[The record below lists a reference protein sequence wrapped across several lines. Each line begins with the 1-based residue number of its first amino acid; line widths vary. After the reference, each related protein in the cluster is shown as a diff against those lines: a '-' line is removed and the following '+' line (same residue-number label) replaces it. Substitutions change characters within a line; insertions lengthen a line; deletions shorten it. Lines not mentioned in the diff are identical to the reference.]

1 MAPQSNS
8 PRTHTAD
15 DGQQTAQGRSVT
27 IYLWLATVPICWGF
41 NFVCLKILYS
51 AGFTVPA
58 ILSARYIIMA
68 ISLGICLLVLE
79 DDLSIDREDW
89 KYLGIF
95 ALITVAIYQF
105 VFAKGIEMTTATESS
120 LLITTAPI
128 WVFLITLILG
138 TEQYNARRM
147 VGVVVGFTGV
157 AMVILGSP
165 GTFSGGMDTN
175 LAGDLVMI
183 AAAILW
189 ASYAVFSRP
198 LLKKYSPMKLV
209 AYMHILGSIIIIPVG
224 FNQLMAVEPWSMGIV
239 PWLCI
244 LQYSLLAG
252 VYAFM
257 VWYRGVQTIGASQ
270 TMLFQY
276 FVPIVAL
283 VAAYLILKEEPT
295 WVQIVGVLVTLSG
308 VHAARKHNSEET
320 GVETGEI

>member
-1 MAPQSNS
+1 MAPHSDSAQPQISDNS
-8 PRTHTAD
+8 DSSEGSSA
-15 DGQQTAQGRSVT
+15 A

-79 DDLSIDREDW
+79 DDRSIDREDW
-89 KYLGIF
+89 KYLGSF
-95 ALITVAIYQF
+95 ALLTVAIYQF

-128 WVFLITLILG
+128 WVFLITLALG
-138 TEQYNARRM
+138 TEEYNWRRM
-147 VGVVVGFTGV
+147 AGVLVGFGGV
-157 AMVILGSP
+157 AMVILG
-165 GTFSGGMDTN
+165 GRDALSGGLNTN
-175 LAGDLVMI
+175 LAGDFVMI

-224 FNQLMAVEPWSMGIV
+224 FTQLMALEPWNMGVV

-276 FVPIVAL
+276 FVPLVAL
-283 VAAYLILKEEPT
+283 VAAFLILKEQPT
-295 WVQIVGVLVTLSG
+295 WVQIVGVLVTLGG
-308 VHAARKHNSEET
+308 VHAAREHNSHET
-320 GVETGEI
+320 GIETGET